1 MSKLIFEKWDSR
13 FMGVASQIST
23 WSKDPGTKVG
33 AVLVGDRNIL
43 ATGYNGFPS
52 GIDDNPG
59 RYADR
64 EVKLAYT
71 VHAEVNALLN
81 AAKNGAKTEGSTLY
95 ATFHPCVNCAAAIIQ
110 GGITRVV
117 CPSVESAPLRWRDS
131 FNRARDLLLEAGV
144 EIVNH
149 GADYDRAPIPEPHMS
164 EVRSEVPG
172 GTPLLVNRETR
183 RPQRPSRTRLSE
195 LGRRDLH

>member
-1 MSKLIFEKWDSR
+1 MRVTGWDLR
-13 FMGVASQIST
+13 FWEMASLVST

-33 AVLVGDRNIL
+33 AVLVGGRNIL

-52 GIDDNPG
+52 GIADNPE

-110 GGITRVV
+110 GGIGRVV
-117 CPSVESAPLRWRDS
+117 CPSVESAPERWHDS
-131 FNRARDLLLEAGV
+131 FYRARDLLLEAGV
-144 EIVNH
+144 EITYN
-149 GADYDRAPIPEPHMS
+149 GADHERRGSHDEHLPQ
-164 EVRSEVPG
+164 VRG
-172 GTPLLVNRETR
+172 
-183 RPQRPSRTRLSE
+183 
-195 LGRRDLH
+195 

>member
-1 MSKLIFEKWDSR
+1 MTWDSR
-13 FMGVASQIST
+13 FMEMASLISA

-52 GIDDNPG
+52 GIDDNPE

-110 GGITRVV
+110 GGIRRVV
-117 CPSVESAPLRWRDS
+117 CPSVESAPERWHDS
-131 FNRARDLLLEAGV
+131 FKRARDLMLEAGI
-144 EIVNH
+144 EIHQH
-149 GADYDRAPIPEPHMS
+149 GAHDERRPIPQPDLPEM
-164 EVRSEVPG
+164 RSKVSGRP
-172 GTPLLVNRETR
+172 PILVDGQAR
-183 RPQRPSRTRLSE
+183 RPSGSCRSCLSE

>member
-1 MSKLIFEKWDSR
+1 MDLNKWDLR
-13 FMGVASQIST
+13 FFEMAVLVSS
-23 WSKDPGTKVG
+23 WSKDPGTRVG
-33 AVLVGDRNIL
+33 AALVGDKRIL

-52 GIDDNPG
+52 GIEDNPE

-110 GGITRVV
+110 GGIKKVV
-117 CPSVESAPLRWRDS
+117 CPSVKSAPERWRNS
-131 FNRARDLLLEAGV
+131 FERARDLMIEAGI

-149 GADYDRAPIPEPHMS
+149 RVDYD
-164 EVRSEVPG
+164 
-172 GTPLLVNRETR
+172 
-183 RPQRPSRTRLSE
+183 QRGDFKSDLS
-195 LGRRDLH
+195 

>member
-1 MSKLIFEKWDSR
+1 MNKWDER
-13 FMGVASQIST
+13 FVKIAQEVAS

-33 AVLVGDRNIL
+33 AVLVSDKRIL

-52 GIDDNPG
+52 GISDTFE

-95 ATFHPCVNCAAAIIQ
+95 TTFHPCVNCAASVIQ
-110 GGITRVV
+110 GGIDRVV
-117 CPSVESAPLRWRDS
+117 CPTVESAPERWHTN
-131 FNRARDLLLEAGV
+131 FQRAHDLLTEAGLT
-144 EIVNH
+144 IVN
-149 GADYDRAPIPEPHMS
+149 Y
-164 EVRSEVPG
+164 
-172 GTPLLVNRETR
+172 
-183 RPQRPSRTRLSE
+183 
-195 LGRRDLH
+195 

>member
-1 MSKLIFEKWDSR
+1 MRLTSWDSR
-13 FMGVASQIST
+13 FMEMASLVST

-33 AVLVGDRNIL
+33 AVLVGERNIL

-52 GIDDNPG
+52 GIDDNPA

-110 GGITRVV
+110 GGIRKVV
-117 CPSVESAPLRWRDS
+117 CPSVESAPERWHDS
-131 FNRARDLLLEAGV
+131 FKRARDLMLEAGI
-144 EIVNH
+144 EIQQH
-149 GADYDRAPIPEPHMS
+149 GAHDERRRIPQPDLS
-164 EVRSEVPG
+164 EVWGKVPG
-172 GTPLLVNRETR
+172 RPPVLVDRQAG
-183 RPQRPSRTRLSE
+183 RPQGSCRSRLSE

>member
-1 MSKLIFEKWDSR
+1 MCLTAWDTR
-13 FMGVASQIST
+13 FMEMAVLVSS

-33 AVLVGDRNIL
+33 AVLVGERNIL

-52 GIDDNPG
+52 GIDDNPA

-110 GGITRVV
+110 GGIRRVV
-117 CPSVESAPLRWRDS
+117 CPSVDSAPVRWHDS
-131 FNRARDLLLEAGV
+131 FNRARDLMMEAGV
-144 EIVNH
+144 KIVNH
-149 GADYDRAPIPEPHMS
+149 GTDYDRAPTVQPHVP
-164 EVRSEVPG
+164 EVRGELPG
-172 GTPLLVNRETR
+172 RETLLGDGKAR
-183 RPQRPSRTRLSE
+183 RPERPCGPSLSK
-195 LGRRDLH
+195 LGRRDLY

>member
-1 MSKLIFEKWDSR
+1 MDLNKWDLR
-13 FMGVASQIST
+13 FFEMAVLVSS
-23 WSKDPGTKVG
+23 WSKDPGTRVG
-33 AVLVGDRNIL
+33 AALVGDKRIL

-52 GIDDNPG
+52 GIEDNPE

-110 GGITRVV
+110 GGIKRVV
-117 CPSVESAPLRWRDS
+117 CPSVRSAPERWRNS
-131 FNRARDLLLEAGV
+131 FERARDLMIEAGI

-149 GADYDRAPIPEPHMS
+149 GVDYD
-164 EVRSEVPG
+164 
-172 GTPLLVNRETR
+172 
-183 RPQRPSRTRLSE
+183 QRGDFKSDLS
-195 LGRRDLH
+195 

>member
-1 MSKLIFEKWDSR
+1 MDLNKWDIR
-13 FMGVASQIST
+13 FFDVAVLVST
-23 WSKDPGTKVG
+23 WSKDPGTRVG
-33 AVLVGDRNIL
+33 AALVSDRRIL

-52 GIDDNPG
+52 GIDDNPE

-110 GGITRVV
+110 GGIQRVV
-117 CPSVESAPLRWRDS
+117 CPPVEHAPDRWQKS
-131 FNRARDLLLEAGV
+131 FSRARDLMIEAGI
-144 EIVNH
+144 EILN
-149 GADYDRAPIPEPHMS
+149 S
-164 EVRSEVPG
+164 
-172 GTPLLVNRETR
+172 GTNNE
-183 RPQRPSRTRLSE
+183 
-195 LGRRDLH
+195 

>member
-1 MSKLIFEKWDSR
+1 MDLNKWDLR
-13 FMGVASQIST
+13 FFEMAVLVSS
-23 WSKDPGTKVG
+23 WSKDPGTRVG
-33 AVLVGDRNIL
+33 AALVGDKRIL

-52 GIDDNPG
+52 GIEDNPE

-110 GGITRVV
+110 GGIKRVV
-117 CPSVESAPLRWRDS
+117 CPSAESAPERWRNS
-131 FNRARDLLLEAGV
+131 FGRARDLMIEAGI

-149 GADYDRAPIPEPHMS
+149 GVDYD
-164 EVRSEVPG
+164 
-172 GTPLLVNRETR
+172 
-183 RPQRPSRTRLSE
+183 QRGNSQQ
-195 LGRRDLH
+195 DLP

>member
-1 MSKLIFEKWDSR
+1 MDLNKWDTR
-13 FMGVASQIST
+13 FFEVAVLVSS
-23 WSKDPGTKVG
+23 WSKDPGTRVG
-33 AVLVGDRNIL
+33 AVLVSDRRVL

-52 GIDDNPG
+52 GIDDNPA

-110 GGITRVV
+110 GGIKSVV
-117 CPSVESAPLRWRDS
+117 CPSIESAPERWWDS
-131 FNRARDLLLEAGV
+131 FSRARDLMCEAGI
-144 EIVNH
+144 EILNC
-149 GADYDRAPIPEPHMS
+149 GADNGRPEFS
-164 EVRSEVPG
+164 GKE
-172 GTPLLVNRETR
+172 
-183 RPQRPSRTRLSE
+183 LS
-195 LGRRDLH
+195 

>member
-1 MSKLIFEKWDSR
+1 MDLSRWDVRFFE
-13 FMGVASQIST
+13 VAVLVST
-23 WSKDPGTKVG
+23 WSKDPGTRVG
-33 AVLVGDRNIL
+33 AVLVSDRRVL

-52 GIDDNPG
+52 GIDDNPE

-110 GGITRVV
+110 GGIQRVV
-117 CPSVESAPLRWRDS
+117 CPSVESAPERWRDS
-131 FNRARDLLLEAGV
+131 FGRARDLMIEAGI
-144 EIVNH
+144 EILNN
-149 GADYDRAPIPEPHMS
+149 GAENGQ
-164 EVRSEVPG
+164 PG
-172 GTPLLVNRETR
+172 TSGEDV
-183 RPQRPSRTRLSE
+183 S
-195 LGRRDLH
+195 

>member
-1 MSKLIFEKWDSR
+1 MDLNKWDLR
-13 FMGVASQIST
+13 FFEMAVLVSS
-23 WSKDPGTKVG
+23 WSKDPGTRVG
-33 AVLVGDRNIL
+33 AALVGDKRIL

-52 GIDDNPG
+52 GIEDNPE

-110 GGITRVV
+110 GGIKRVV
-117 CPSVESAPLRWRDS
+117 CPSVESAPERWRNS
-131 FNRARDLLLEAGV
+131 FGRARDLMLEAGI

-149 GADYDRAPIPEPHMS
+149 GVDNDKRGS
-164 EVRSEVPG
+164 SW
-172 GTPLLVNRETR
+172 
-183 RPQRPSRTRLSE
+183 Q
-195 LGRRDLH
+195 DLP

>member
-1 MSKLIFEKWDSR
+1 MDLSKWDVR
-13 FMGVASQIST
+13 FFEVAVLVSS
-23 WSKDPGTKVG
+23 WSKDPGTRVG
-33 AVLVGDRNIL
+33 AVLVNDRRVL

-52 GIDDNPG
+52 GIDDNPE

-110 GGITRVV
+110 GGIRRVV
-117 CPSVESAPLRWRDS
+117 CPSVESAPERWRNS
-131 FNRARDLLLEAGV
+131 FVRARDLMVEAHI
-144 EIVNH
+144 EILNN
-149 GADYDRAPIPEPHMS
+149 GADDGQLR
-164 EVRSEVPG
+164 
-172 GTPLLVNRETR
+172 NNK
-183 RPQRPSRTRLSE
+183 
-195 LGRRDLH
+195 